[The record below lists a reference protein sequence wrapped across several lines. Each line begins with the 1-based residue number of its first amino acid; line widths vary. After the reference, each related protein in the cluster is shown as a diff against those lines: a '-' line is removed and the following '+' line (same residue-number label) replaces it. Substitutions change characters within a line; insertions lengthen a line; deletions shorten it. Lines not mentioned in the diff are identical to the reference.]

1 MPLWQETPLIY
12 SNTLSTK
19 LGADVYLKLEV
30 GHLGSS
36 SDVVLKPEN

>member
-12 SNTLSTK
+12 SRILSAK

-30 GHLGSS
+30 SQGY
-36 SDVVLKPEN
+36 N